1 MHKSMIIP
9 QFTAFFIVIPAFAA
23 PFVVLYAFIIVE
35 NIGKAKK
42 KNGRVTFVISV
53 CDTVHYRKIRD

>member
-1 MHKSMIIP
+1 MTNP

-23 PFVVLYAFIIVE
+23 HFTVLYAFIIVE
-35 NIGKAKK
+35 NTGKAKK
-42 KNGRVTFVISV
+42 KNGRVTFVIPV